1 MNQNVTNRPKIDEV
15 DQDSEKFILNFICHN
30 TKKLIF
36 LSHNLKFFSH
46 TKLNT
51 SHAQLKIFLSLS
63 LMHVHT
69 HTHTH
74 THRQTQT
81 HTTYG

>member
-1 MNQNVTNRPKIDEV
+1 MNQNVTKSLKIDEV
-15 DQDSEKFILNFICHN
+15 DQDSENFILNFICHN

-46 TKLNT
+46 TNLNT
-51 SHAQLKIFLSLS
+51 SHAQLKYFSLSLS
-63 LMHVHT
+63 RTRT

-74 THRQTQT
+74 KQTQT